1 MAVKSIITIKEKI
14 DGYEEF
20 RILNTEFAEKLKTV
34 IKANNAERII
44 VKNEKDE
51 TIMEIPLNFGASGVS
66 TALFCPAWIN
76 IDFLS
81 RIIPN
86 CVVQVKKKVINETR
100 TLPEKK
106 QETEIINEVEV
117 TQQRKIVRKRILYW

>member
-1 MAVKSIITIKEKI
+1 MAVKSIITIKEKG

-66 TALFCPAWIN
+66 TAPFCPVWIN

-86 CVVQVKKKVINETR
+86 CVVQIKKKVINEAR
-100 TLPEKK
+100 TLPEKN

>member
-66 TALFCPAWIN
+66 TAPFCPVWIN